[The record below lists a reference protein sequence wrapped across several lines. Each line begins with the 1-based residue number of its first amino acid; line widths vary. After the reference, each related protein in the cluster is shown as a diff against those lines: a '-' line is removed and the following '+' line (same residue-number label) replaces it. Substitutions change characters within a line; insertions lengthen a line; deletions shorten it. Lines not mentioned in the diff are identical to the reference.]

1 MLDWILSCKK
11 KQSYHDDDGGDDVQ
25 RPHLVILVMDHLS
38 DEGLGL
44 VGPGLSAGLAGG
56 GPVG

>member
-1 MLDWILSCKK
+1 M
-11 KQSYHDDDGGDDVQ
+11 GRDDVGES
-25 RPHLVILVMDHLS
+25 PDLVILVVDHLS

-56 GPVG
+56 RPVS

>member
-1 MLDWILSCKK
+1 MMIFSVLTD
-11 KQSYHDDDGGDDVQ
+11 
-25 RPHLVILVMDHLS
+25 LVILVMDHLS

-56 GPVG
+56 GPG